1 MAAVASFLIG
11 CAVLLMVGASGVQ
24 AGASQEEKQGR
35 TEATK
40 EQEHSGRAAPEEDRC
55 GGTRLNSRFESWSY
69 ATNDVPGC
77 PKGGMLSG
85 TDESDTPPDRAG
97 LEGLEGDDEIRGLG
111 GSDEIYGGPGSD
123 VVYGGP
129 GNDYLFSWG
138 LHGGANER
146 SDDVLYGGD
155 GSDDLWTGNGEDA
168 LYGGDGD
175 DKLYALDMG
184 MGETTP
190 EDGGRDE
197 LYCGGGQDKYTA
209 DPSDFVS
216 RSCEEGGLVDT
227 GGPNLAFLAAAALCT
242 ALMMLRYVIRST

>member
-1 MAAVASFLIG
+1 MAVVGAFLIG
-11 CAVLLMVGASGVQ
+11 CAVLLLAVGSSGVR
-24 AGASQEEKQGR
+24 AEASQEEKQGR
-35 TEATK
+35 AEATR
-40 EQEHSGRAAPEEDRC
+40 EHGAAPEQDPCE
-55 GGTRLNSRFESWSY
+55 GTRRNSRFESWFY

-77 PKGGMLSG
+77 PKGGPLSG

-97 LEGLEGDDEIRGLG
+97 LEGLDGDDEIRGLG
-111 GSDEIYGGPGSD
+111 GSDEIYGGPGGD

-184 MGETTP
+184 MGKTTP
-190 EDGGRDE
+190 KDGGPDK
-197 LYCGGGQDKYTA
+197 LYCGKGTDKYLA
-209 DPSDFVS
+209 DPIDYVS
-216 RSCEEGGLVDT
+216 GSCEEGELVDT
-227 GGPNLAFLAAAALCT
+227 GGPPLLLLAGATFLGCLVLLRHAL
-242 ALMMLRYVIRST
+242 RSA